1 MSQYI
6 IHTYSFFP
14 QGEVELIVKK
24 YKEKNTF
31 EVKSKQYDIIINE
44 TEFKNIS
51 ELKSR
56 ISHIWIPEEFFNYF
70 ESTNFFEVVLFKN
83 GEIFKTDWIY
93 EELEN
98 FEKNLYKDHS
108 YKIIGLL
115 KDNKIKYKF
124 MKKDDVLT
132 LDLEIN
138 IKSELIKRLD
148 LSSINIDY
156 LKNITGIKEL
166 IYTLENNYKNQEY
179 NLMARKDGK
188 NLILKLESYCPE
200 I

>member
-56 ISHIWIPEEFFNYF
+56 ISHILIPEEFFNYV

-83 GEIFKTDWIY
+83 CEIFKTDWRY

-98 FEKNLYKDHS
+98 FEKNLYKDHT
-108 YKIIGLL
+108 YKIIELL

-124 MKKDDVLT
+124 IEKDDVLT
-132 LDLEIN
+132 LDLEIK
-138 IKSELIKRLD
+138 IKLIDRLD
-148 LSSINIDY
+148 LSSINIES
-156 LKNITGIKEL
+156 LKNINGIKEL
-166 IYTLENNYKNQEY
+166 IYTLENNYKKQEY
-179 NLMARKDGK
+179 NLMARKDEK
-188 NLILKLESYCPE
+188 NLILKLESYYPE

>member
-14 QGEVELIVKK
+14 QGEVELIVRK

-56 ISHIWIPEEFFNYF
+56 ISHILIPEEFFNYF
-70 ESTNFFEVVLFKN
+70 ESTNFFEVLLFKN
-83 GEIFKTDWIY
+83 GEIFKTDWRY

-98 FEKNLYKDHS
+98 FEKNLYKDHT
-108 YKIIGLL
+108 YKIIELL

-124 MKKDDVLT
+124 IEKDDVLT
-132 LDLEIN
+132 LDLEIK
-138 IKSELIKRLD
+138 IKLIDRLD
-148 LSSINIDY
+148 LSSINIES
-156 LKNITGIKEL
+156 LKNINGIKEL
-166 IYTLENNYKNQEY
+166 IYTLENNYKKQEY
-179 NLMARKDGK
+179 NLMVRKDEK
-188 NLILKLESYCPE
+188 NLILKLESYYPE

>member
-1 MSQYI
+1 MSKYI

-24 YKEKNTF
+24 YKEKTTF
-31 EVKSKQYDIIINE
+31 EVKSKQYDITVNE

-51 ELKSR
+51 ELKSHV
-56 ISHIWIPEEFFNYF
+56 SHIWIPEEFFNYV
-70 ESTNFFEVVLFKN
+70 ESNNFFEIVLFKN
-83 GEIFKTDWIY
+83 GEILKTDWTF
-93 EELEN
+93 EELES
-98 FEKNLYKDHS
+98 FEKNLYKEHS
-108 YKIIGLL
+108 YRIIGLL

-124 MKKDDVLT
+124 IKKDDVLT
-132 LDLEIN
+132 LELEIN

-148 LSSINIDY
+148 LSAINIDS

-166 IYTLENNYKNQEY
+166 IYTLENNYKNQDY
-179 NLMARKDGK
+179 NLMTRKDGK
-188 NLILKLESYCPE
+188 NLILKLQSYYPE